1 MAMWCLVAGKLRFA
15 TQSDLECKRK
25 SAEPENI
32 CQNIQIQKRQEYFF
46 FNGKK
51 ISSPPHHNFSLKK
64 KP

>member
-1 MAMWCLVAGKLRFA
+1 MWCLVAGKRWFA

-32 CQNIQIQKRQEYFF
+32 CQNIQIQKRREYFF

-51 ISSPPHHNFSLKK
+51 VSH
-64 KP
+64 